1 MKKYINFS
9 NMKLEPSVY
18 LRKVKFNKLYLV
30 GLFLDSAIQ
39 IDTEYEDL
47 ILDVIRTNSWRIAAN
62 KYSRIHGKKS
72 ARQIKS
78 LEYVLTVHSILVR

>member
-1 MKKYINFS
+1 MKKHISFS
-9 NMKLEPSVY
+9 NKQLESSVY
-18 LRKVKFNKLYLV
+18 LRKTKANKLYLV

-62 KYSRIHGKKS
+62 NYIRIHGKKGE
-72 ARQIKS
+72 RQIKS